1 MKKFCLRILKVAVLA
16 GAVTASILATTA
28 LSHHSFAMYDMTKT
42 VTFTGVLTRFV
53 SQANHAE
60 IHFVPL
66 GADGKPTRGSD
77 GKYVSWGIE
86 MGGAAAMAQQGI
98 SVNTFPYGTVFSV
111 NLHPL
116 RDGKNFGSMEGQIVK
131 CPKDTPPPAG
141 KHCDAVEGSTRHGR
155 GSFVAGG
162 QP

>member
-1 MKKFCLRILKVAVLA
+1 MKKISAKILRVAVLA
-16 GAVTASILATTA
+16 AAVIVSMLITTA

-66 GADGKPTRGSD
+66 GSDGKPQRGSD

-86 MGGAAAMAQQGI
+86 MAGAAVMAQQGI
-98 SVNTFPYGTVFSV
+98 SVNSFPYGTIFSV
-111 NLHPL
+111 SLHPL
-116 RDGKNFGSMEGQIVK
+116 RDGKNFGSMEGPIYK

-141 KHCDAVEGSTRHGR
+141 KHCNSVAGSTQHGR
-155 GSFVAGG
+155 GNFAN
-162 QP
+162 

>member
-1 MKKFCLRILKVAVLA
+1 MKKLSVKILRVAALA
-16 GAVTASILATTA
+16 AAVIVSMLVATA

-66 GADGKPTRGSD
+66 GAEGKPERGSD
-77 GKYVSWGIE
+77 GKYVSWGVE
-86 MGGAAAMAQQGI
+86 MAGAAAMAQQGI
-98 SVNTFPYGTVFSV
+98 SVNTFPYGTIFSV
-111 NLHPL
+111 SLHPL
-116 RDGKNFGSMEGQIVK
+116 RDGKNFGSMEGPIYK

-141 KHCDAVEGSTRHGR
+141 KHCNSVQGSTQHGR
-155 GSFVAGG
+155 GNFAN
-162 QP
+162 

>member
-1 MKKFCLRILKVAVLA
+1 MKTLSLRVLKVVMVALPVVVSLLA
-16 GAVTASILATTA
+16 ATTLA
-28 LSHHSFAMYDMTKT
+28 HNSFAMYDMTKT

-66 GADGKPTRGSD
+66 GPDAKPQRGSD
-77 GKYVSWGIE
+77 GKYVSWGVE

-98 SVNTFPYGTVFSV
+98 SVTTFPNGTIFSV

-116 RDGKNFGSMEGQIVK
+116 RDGKNFGSMEGPIYK

-141 KHCDAVEGSTRHGR
+141 KHCNDVQGSTPHGR
-155 GSFVAGG
+155 GNF
-162 QP
+162 